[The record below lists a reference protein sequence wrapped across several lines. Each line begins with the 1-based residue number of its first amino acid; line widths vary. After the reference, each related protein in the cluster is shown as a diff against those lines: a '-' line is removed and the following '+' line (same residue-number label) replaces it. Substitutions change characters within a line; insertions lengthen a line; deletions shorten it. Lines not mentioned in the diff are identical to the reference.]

1 MARIRLVLRQFAFF
15 CLSLFITSSV
25 FCEIFSRLYNIK
37 ISGESVAASLSES
50 IIPLTVLSKP
60 DANFPTENTTQYIS
74 LHSEVGPRLKNYQP
88 IALLDIKPAVLK
100 PIQANLSA
108 MFDDVPHLEINCLL
122 MINEYGDVDKILFGD
137 NNLSEKHR
145 SELEQLFLQLRFTPG
160 YLHDQAVPTVMR
172 IAISI

>member
-1 MARIRLVLRQFAFF
+1 MLRQFYFF

-25 FCEIFSRLYNIK
+25 FCGIFSRSNNIN
-37 ISGESVAASLSES
+37 ISGESVAATDGES
-50 IIPLTVLSKP
+50 IIPLMVLSKS
-60 DANFPTENTTQYIS
+60 DTNSPTENTTQYIS
-74 LHSEVGPRLKNYQP
+74 LHSEVGPSLKNYQP
-88 IALLDIKPAVLK
+88 LALLDIKPAVIK
-100 PIQANLSA
+100 PIQAHLSTI
-108 MFDDVPHLEINCLL
+108 FDNVSKLEINCLL

-137 NNLSEKHR
+137 NNLSEKYR

>member
-1 MARIRLVLRQFAFF
+1 MLRQFYFF

-25 FCEIFSRLYNIK
+25 FCGIFSSSNNIN
-37 ISGESVAASLSES
+37 ISGESVAATDGES
-50 IIPLTVLSKP
+50 IIPLMVLSKS
-60 DANFPTENTTQYIS
+60 DTNSPTENTTQHIS
-74 LHSEVGPRLKNYQP
+74 LHSEEEPRLKNYQP
-88 IALLDIKPAVLK
+88 LALLDIKPAVIK
-100 PIQANLSA
+100 HIQANLSTI
-108 MFDDVPHLEINCLL
+108 FDDVSKLEINCLL

-137 NNLSEKHR
+137 NNLSDKHR

>member
-1 MARIRLVLRQFAFF
+1 MLRQFYFF
-15 CLSLFITSSV
+15 CLSLLITSSV
-25 FCEIFSRLYNIK
+25 FCGIFSRSNNIN
-37 ISGESVAASLSES
+37 ISGESVAATDSKS
-50 IIPLTVLSKP
+50 IIPLMVLSKS
-60 DANFPTENTTQYIS
+60 DTNSPTENTTQHIS

-88 IALLDIKPAVLK
+88 LALLDIKPAVIK
-100 PIQANLSA
+100 PIQAHLSTI
-108 MFDDVPHLEINCLL
+108 FDDVSKLEINCLL

-137 NNLSEKHR
+137 NNLSDKHR